1 MHSRLVSRESGS
13 IGGSVR
19 VAWHAVCIIYR
30 RCTRTIFT
38 LWLAANY
45 AQALLT
51 SKKPWKNAWYAGFT
65 PALSLVCLYTS
76 TVPASV
82 NGFAVDVEYEFCYW
96 PLIWLCLDY
105 FLDGTYRVLPTVFQ
119 VVAMVLF
126 VFGAHRYL
134 EAEAF
139 LSGLSLAKLLSS
151 T

>member
-13 IGGSVR
+13 IGGSVC
-19 VAWHAVCIIYR
+19 VAWHAVRIIYR
-30 RCTRTIFT
+30 RCTRTIFS
-38 LWLAANY
+38 LWLAASY

-82 NGFAVDVEYEFCYW
+82 NGCAVDVEYESCYW
-96 PLIWLCLDY
+96 SLIWLCLNIFWMVHTEYSQWY
-105 FLDGTYRVLPTVFQ
+105 FRLWPFSSFLVLT
-119 VVAMVLF
+119 AT
-126 VFGAHRYL
+126 L
-134 EAEAF
+134 EDEAF
-139 LSGLSLAKLLSS
+139 LSGLSLAKLPNP